1 MNKPGKIIIELE
13 NIYHRFPDSDWEL
26 NISEFTLSSRKVL
39 GIIGPNGSGKSTLLR
54 IAAGVL
60 EPLRGTIRLEHQELQ
75 NLDRVTIA
83 RHLGYLPQ
91 ELASLYDVTVEDVVR
106 MGRYAHTKG
115 FGSLDRSDLD
125 AVRYSLEITEM
136 DTLRKRPLSH
146 LSGGERKRAFL
157 ASVLAQ
163 QPKVLLLDEPTS
175 ALDIHYQVQFFR
187 LLRNLAKKGMGVA
200 VVTHDINFA
209 SLFSDGLMFL
219 VEGRCIATG
228 PPKHVLTSE
237 TMHLVYGKDILMG
250 QHPESNRPFILPR
263 IFTEKKE

>member
-1 MNKPGKIIIELE
+1 MNNSGKIIIELN
-13 NIYHRFPDSDWEL
+13 NIYHRFPGSDWEL

-39 GIIGPNGSGKSTLLR
+39 CIIGPNGSGKSTLLR

-60 EPLRGTIRLEHQELQ
+60 KPLRGAIRLENQELQ
-75 NLDRVTIA
+75 KLDRLTIA

-91 ELASLYDVTVEDVVR
+91 ELTSLYDFTVEDLVR
-106 MGRYAHTKG
+106 MGRYPHTKG

-136 DTLRKRPLSH
+136 DTLKKRPLSH

-175 ALDIHYQVQFFR
+175 ALDIHYQVKFFR
-187 LLRNLAKKGMGVA
+187 LLRNLAIKGMGVA

-219 VEGRCIATG
+219 VEGRCIASG
-228 PPKHVLTSE
+228 LPKHVLTSE
-237 TMHLVYGKDILMG
+237 TMYQVYGKEILMG
-250 QHPESNRPFILPR
+250 QHPESDRPYILPR